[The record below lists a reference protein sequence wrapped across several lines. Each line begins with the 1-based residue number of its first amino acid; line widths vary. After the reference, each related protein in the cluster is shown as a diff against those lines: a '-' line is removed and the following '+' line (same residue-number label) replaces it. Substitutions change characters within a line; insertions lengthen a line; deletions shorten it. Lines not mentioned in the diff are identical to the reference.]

1 LKTVYVSKKAKKTL
15 DNLSADLEDIIAEED
30 DLKAIAEAE
39 KEFATGETVN
49 LDDFEKTFKLR

>member
-1 LKTVYVSKKAKKTL
+1 MKTVYISKKAEKTL
-15 DNLSADLEDIIAEED
+15 DSLSADLEDIIAEED

-39 KEFATGETVN
+39 KEFAAGETVN